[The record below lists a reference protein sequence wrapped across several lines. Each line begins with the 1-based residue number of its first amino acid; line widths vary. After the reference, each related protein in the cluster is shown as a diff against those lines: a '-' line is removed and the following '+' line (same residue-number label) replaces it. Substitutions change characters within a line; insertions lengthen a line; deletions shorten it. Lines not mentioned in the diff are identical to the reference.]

1 MFPIYK
7 KELQS
12 FFYTPFAYA
21 IAALFLL
28 LFALPMANLIS
39 DLGKNESI
47 SANLMPFSFT
57 EMFYS
62 VILYFIF
69 LLPILTMRTFAD
81 ERKNGTEVLLMT
93 SPVSVAKIVIAKFL
107 ANVTVYLFML
117 LGTLSFPIITAIKGE
132 VVMSQLICA
141 YIGIFCWGLMY
152 IALGMLISALTENS
166 ILAAIIGEVVMFILL
181 FIDDFA
187 NSGFM
192 SQFPKTQSVLY
203 AFAAQP
209 RFAYFSEGFIRLSD
223 LTFFASA
230 IIILLVWTYIAI
242 EKRRWNRG

>member
-28 LFALPMANLIS
+28 LFTLPLAS
-39 DLGKNESI
+39 SI
-47 SANLMPFSFT
+47 SKMEGTNRIVFSFT
-57 EMFYS
+57 EMFYA

-107 ANVTVYLFML
+107 ANLTVYLFML
-117 LGTLSFPIITAIKGE
+117 VCSLFFPIITAIKGE
-132 VVMSQLICA
+132 VVISQLIHRH
-141 YIGIFCWGLMY
+141 LL
-152 IALGMLISALTENS
+152 LGSNVHRTWYAHLLIHRELNYCS
-166 ILAAIIGEVVMFILL
+166 
-181 FIDDFA
+181 
-187 NSGFM
+187 
-192 SQFPKTQSVLY
+192 Y
-203 AFAAQP
+203 H
-209 RFAYFSEGFIRLSD
+209 R
-223 LTFFASA
+223 
-230 IIILLVWTYIAI
+230 
-242 EKRRWNRG
+242 

>member
-28 LFALPMANLIS
+28 LFTLPLAS
-39 DLGKNESI
+39 SI
-47 SANLMPFSFT
+47 SKIEGTNRIVFSFT
-57 EMFYS
+57 EMFYA

-107 ANVTVYLFML
+107 ANLTVYIFML
-117 LGTLSFPIITAIKGE
+117 VCSFFFPILTAIKGE

-141 YIGIFCWGLMY
+141 YIGIFCWGAMY
-152 IALGMLISALTENS
+152 IALGMLISSFTENS
-166 ILAAIIGEVVMFILL
+166 IIAAIIGEVVMFILL
-181 FIDDFA
+181 YVDEFA
-187 NSGFM
+187 NSGFI
-192 SQFPKTQSVLY
+192 SQFPKLQSVIY
-203 AFAAQP
+203 SFAAKP
-209 RFAYFSEGFIRLSD
+209 RFAYFSEGFIRISD
-223 LTFFASA
+223 LVFFGSAVIVLLAWTFIS
-230 IIILLVWTYIAI
+230 I

>member
-28 LFALPMANLIS
+28 LFALPIANMIS
-39 DLGKNESI
+39 DLGKNSSV
-47 SANLMPFSFT
+47 SANVMPFSFT

-62 VILYFIF
+62 VILYFI
-69 LLPILTMRTFAD
+69 L
-81 ERKNGTEVLLMT
+81 LLMT

-107 ANVTVYLFML
+107 ANVTVYLFMIA
-117 LGTLSFPIITAIKGE
+117 GTLIFPIITAIKGE

-192 SQFPKTQSVLY
+192 SQFPKAQSVIY

-230 IIILLVWTYIAI
+230 IIVLLVWTYIAI